1 LIVKGKGVF
10 MRKFISEKQL
20 KKRISVG
27 QKFKLLETI
36 AISDDNRHLLAF
48 EAEHKPEIQR
58 EQPDKPVK
66 QIEPLFAINELRKPS
81 ANVLTELAIFHGVD
95 KVEALY
101 DIDLPSIK
109 FGAELPTPERN
120 KKKVKAAL
128 DADRGKNKKQI
139 LSAYYDDHFLWSKS
153 ETVNLKRCRNKE
165 EKPQPQRTSQFIIKW
180 VEQYEKAMKAE
191 RKKDII
197 INKTSSKDNLDSTQ
211 EYYLGQWMKG
221 SIHNIG
227 MARRFISLSHSKD
240 MKAKYEDESFLF
252 EIASNCFDHIRHI
265 QKQPLIA

>member
-1 LIVKGKGVF
+1 
-10 MRKFISEKQL
+10 MRKFISEKEL
-20 KKRISVG
+20 KKRVDVG
-27 QKFKLLETI
+27 QRFTLLETI
-36 AISDDNRHLLAF
+36 IISDDNRHLLAF
-48 EAEHKPEIQR
+48 EEEQKPEQQR
-58 EQPDKPVK
+58 VEPDKPVK
-66 QIEPLFAINELRKPS
+66 QIEPLFAINELKKPS

-101 DIDLPSIK
+101 DIDLPSTK
-109 FGAELPTPERN
+109 FGSDLPTEERN

-165 EKPQPQRTSQFIIKW
+165 DKPQPQRTGLFIAKW
-180 VEQYEKAMKAE
+180 IDQYQKAMKAE

-197 INKTSSKDNLDSTQ
+197 INKSSSKDNIDSVQ
-211 EYYLGQWMKG
+211 DYYLSQWMKG
-221 SIHNIG
+221 AIHNIG
-227 MARRFISLSHSKD
+227 MAKRFISLSHSKD
-240 MKAKYEDESFLF
+240 IKAKYEDESFLF
-252 EIASNCFDHIRHI
+252 EIASNSLDHIRAI